1 MGVYAMMFPDT
12 VEEFMEEY
20 KMVDREHI
28 YSNGCEYVPIYRMK
42 QWFAHKPQIDLV
54 RCGECKHWDDE
65 DHWCNIRDSYGWDYK
80 PTDFCSYGERR
91 ADDNTD

>member
-1 MGVYAMMFPDT
+1 MLEHRMDGEENDMGTYAMMFPDT

-54 RCGECKHWDDE
+54 KCEECEWSNGECSVGE
-65 DHWCNIRDSYGWDYK
+65 RYQGGC
-80 PTDFCSYGERR
+80 TFGERR
-91 ADDNTD
+91 ADE